1 MITTVDNAENLTKG
15 RQCLL
20 IREWLGLTQEDFGD
34 LLDVSGNTVCDW
46 ESGKRVPRNGHWL
59 DIRMLFSLRDNAD
72 LDFQLALLKRLDLCP
87 ECEKKAVKAI
97 FKWSEILKRR
107 REEGEAFSGQEMK
120 EAIMQSLNPAETI
133 GQLPD
138 A

>member
-1 MITTVDNAENLTKG
+1 MITAVDNAENLSKG

-34 LLDVSGNTVCDW
+34 LLEVSGNTVCDW

-72 LDFQLALLKRLDLCP
+72 LSFQLALLKRLELCP

-97 FKWSEILKRR
+97 PASRQ
-107 REEGEAFSGQEMK
+107 EAFLHMCNNR
-120 EAIMQSLNPAETI
+120 ARPRVY
-133 GQLPD
+133 LPD
-138 A
+138 TFHTLRQRKAD